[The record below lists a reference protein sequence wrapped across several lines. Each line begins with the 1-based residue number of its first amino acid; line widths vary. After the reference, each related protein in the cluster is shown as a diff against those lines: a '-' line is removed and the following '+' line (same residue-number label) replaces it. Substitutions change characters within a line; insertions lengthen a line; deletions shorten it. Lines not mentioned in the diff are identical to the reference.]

1 MNLKRHWWK
10 ILAALLVLYS
20 LVAGLLIPLKS
31 GIDSV
36 TPNNGSTR
44 DLLTVDIIGYNT
56 HYQDAEELRA
66 WLKFDSVNY
75 IAGRNIKVISQNQLK
90 ADFQIPD
97 KLPSGTSKELT
108 LILDN
113 EIDGYSLL
121 PEAIHINTIAFDTLL
136 PPIKQK
142 GGNPTD
148 TQLSDPEIEGYPI
161 VQWENNL
168 TDIHIAEGY
177 SFPYRKILYETIRN
191 LFYHVPLWFGMLII
205 LFASMVYGIMYLVT
219 KKSQYDYI
227 SLSLTQVG
235 ILYGMLGLLTG
246 AIWATWTWGEPW
258 SGDVKQNMS
267 AVAMLIYLAYLV
279 LRYSF
284 DDYEIQARI
293 SSVYNIFAFA
303 TLIPLLF
310 VIPRL
315 YDSLHPGNG
324 GNPGFGGEDLDNTMR
339 MVFYPSIIGWTLLGV
354 WLASLAYRYMKLREA
369 WFDRDE
375 DEVPADFK

>member
-1 MNLKRHWWK
+1 MKIEHTRITDMDFKKHWWK
-10 ILAALLVLYS
+10 ILAILLVLYS
-20 LVAGLLIPLKS
+20 LIAGLLIPLKS
-31 GIDSV
+31 GVDSI
-36 TPNNGSTR
+36 TPNHGSTR
-44 DLLTVDIIGYNT
+44 DLMTLDVIGYNT
-56 HYQDAEELRA
+56 HYQDAKELRA

-75 IAGRNIKVISQNQLK
+75 ITGKNIKVLSQNQLT

-97 KLPSGTSKELT
+97 HLPSGKQSKELT

-121 PEAIHINTIAFDTLL
+121 PEAIHISTMVFDSAIGMDTLL
-136 PPIKQK
+136 SPI
-142 GGNPTD
+142 G
-148 TQLSDPEIEGYPI
+148 
-161 VQWENNL
+161 QWENNF
-168 TDIHIAEGY
+168 TDIHIAEGL

-219 KKSQYDYI
+219 RKSKYDYI
-227 SLSLTQVG
+227 SFSLTQVG
-235 ILYGMLGLLTG
+235 ILYGILGLVTG

-267 AVAMLIYLAYLV
+267 AVAMLIYLAYIV
-279 LRYSF
+279 LRSSF
-284 DDYEIQARI
+284 DDYELQARI

-339 MVFYPSIIGWTLLGV
+339 MVFYPSIIGWTLLGI
-354 WLASLAYRYMKLREA
+354 WLASLAYRYMKLKEE
-369 WFDRDE
+369 WMDRDE